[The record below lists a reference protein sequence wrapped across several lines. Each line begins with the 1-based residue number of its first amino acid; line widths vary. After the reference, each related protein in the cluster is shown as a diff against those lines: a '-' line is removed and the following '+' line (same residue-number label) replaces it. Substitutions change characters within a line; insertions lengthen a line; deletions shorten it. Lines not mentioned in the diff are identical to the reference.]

1 MSDDIFSSEVIVALV
16 ALGGALGGA
25 FVTLV
30 ASLMT
35 SKTAR
40 VQRRWE
46 TLWQKKADAYKS
58 ILLWVKGSQV
68 LSPTEV
74 WSLAAML
81 GSDGVVEALDK
92 LDAGLE
98 EFHRLPDKEQV
109 PVNLHRRIEAL
120 KKDLVQEIR
129 RDLRTANRL
138 PR

>member
-1 MSDDIFSSEVIVALV
+1 MPDDILSSEVTVALV
-16 ALGGALGGA
+16 ALVGALSGA

-46 TLWQKKADAYKS
+46 TLWQKKAEAYKS
-58 ILLWVKGSQV
+58 ILLWVKGNQG
-68 LSPTEV
+68 LSTTEV

-81 GSDGVVEALDK
+81 GSDGVVESLDK
-92 LDAGLE
+92 LDTGLE
-98 EFHRLPDKEQV
+98 EFKRLPDTEQD
-109 PVNLHRRIEAL
+109 PVNWEKRIEPL
-120 KKDLVQEIR
+120 KQALVQEIR